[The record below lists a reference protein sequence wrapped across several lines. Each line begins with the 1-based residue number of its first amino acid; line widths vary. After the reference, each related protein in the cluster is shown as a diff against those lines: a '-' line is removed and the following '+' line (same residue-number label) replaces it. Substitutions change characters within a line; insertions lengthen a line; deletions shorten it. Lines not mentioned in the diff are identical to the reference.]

1 MQNRLPV
8 AFIVEHW
15 QDLLSCNGN
24 EQDVLV
30 PVFADEFVDAKL
42 DKFFHEHGRDPSWD
56 IAATVVW
63 ICEEDTLSTFERGR
77 RLTHRLM
84 RWTDPDRFWDEEAI
98 QCDLADPIPGEALVV
113 NPHPVEF

>member
-63 ICEEDTLSTFERGR
+63 ICEEDTLSTLEWVR
-77 RLTHRLM
+77 RLSHRLM
-84 RWTDPDRFWDEEAI
+84 PWTDPDRFWATQKSVSE
-98 QCDLADPIPGEALVV
+98 PVPWEALVV
-113 NPHPVEF
+113 NPHPIEF